1 MSVLTVAEEEGIE
14 IDESGVQS
22 LDPTV
27 NLEFDNMLVWF
38 FSNSSQSRSSY
49 D

>member
-1 MSVLTVAEEEGIE
+1 MVMSVLTVAEEEGIE

-27 NLEFDNMLVWF
+27 NLDFDNMIVCYVLLLVI
-38 FSNSSQSRSSY
+38 
-49 D
+49 